1 RVKEQQAA
9 DELKRMTYSVR
20 ALDDQTAELH
30 ALGLQLVSQ
39 VQGSCCPLCTHDW
52 VKNERLLTALRT
64 ARDRLSPE
72 AQALNVQ
79 LEQMRSDYAGM
90 EEMLRE

>member
-1 RVKEQQAA
+1 MYISGQAREEWQSRIRRVSRDEVVALRVKEQQAA

-52 VKNERLLTALRT
+52 VKM
-64 ARDRLSPE
+64 
-72 AQALNVQ
+72 NV
-79 LEQMRSDYAGM
+79 Y
-90 EEMLRE
+90 